1 MVTEDIEKD
10 IQNLSI
16 PQALEYFA
24 GLYPGQVSF
33 SSSLGQEDQVIT
45 DYIGRNKLPVN
56 IFTIDTG
63 RLFPE
68 AYELIQ
74 ITEARY
80 NKRIETFFPD
90 VINVE
95 ALVKENGINCFYES
109 VDLRKKCCHV
119 RKVLPLRRALE
130 NTKVWVTGLRASQS
144 ENRNDM
150 KAVQWDSTYNVIKY
164 NPLLTWEMEDVLKYI
179 KDYTVPYNPLHDKGF
194 LSIGCASCTRA
205 VLPGEDIRAG
215 RWWWESSKKECG
227 LHAAPIDFQI

>member
-10 IQNLSI
+10 IANLSI

-80 NKRIETFFPD
+80 NKRIEMYFPD

-95 ALVKENGINCFYES
+95 ALVKEHGINCFYES

-150 KAVQWDSTYNVIKY
+150 KAIQWDSSYNVLKY
-164 NPLLTWEMEDVLKYI
+164 NPLLSWEVEDVLKYI
-179 KDYTVPYNPLHDKGF
+179 KENTVPYNPLHDKGF

-227 LHAAPIDFQI
+227 LHAPVIDFQI

>member
-10 IQNLSI
+10 IANLSI
-16 PQALEYFA
+16 PQTLEYFA

-63 RLFPE
+63 RLFSE

-74 ITEARY
+74 ITESRY

-90 VINVE
+90 GINVE
-95 ALVKENGINCFYES
+95 ALVKEHGINCFYES

-150 KAVQWDSTYNVIKY
+150 KAVQWDSSYNVLKY
-164 NPLLTWEMEDVLKYI
+164 NPLLTWEIEDVLKYI
-179 KDYTVPYNPLHDKGF
+179 KENTVPYNPLHDKGF

-227 LHAAPIDFQI
+227 LHAPVIDFQI

>member
-10 IQNLSI
+10 IANLSI

-80 NKRIETFFPD
+80 NKRIEMFFPD

-95 ALVKENGINCFYES
+95 ALVKQHGINCFYES
-109 VDLRKKCCHV
+109 VDLRKKCCHA

-150 KAVQWDSTYNVIKY
+150 KAVQWDSSYNVLKY
-164 NPLLTWEMEDVLKYI
+164 NPLLNWEIEDVLKYI
-179 KDYTVPYNPLHDKGF
+179 KENTVPYNPLHDKGF

-227 LHAAPIDFQI
+227 LHAPVIDFQI